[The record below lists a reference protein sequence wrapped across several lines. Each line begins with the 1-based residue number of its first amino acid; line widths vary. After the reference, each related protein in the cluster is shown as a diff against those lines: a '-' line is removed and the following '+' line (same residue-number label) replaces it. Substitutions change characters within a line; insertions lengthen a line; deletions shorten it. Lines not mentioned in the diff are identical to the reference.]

1 MIVISL
7 DEGGKFEQLSDRK
20 CNLIG
25 GLAFQCKNTMDR
37 DKESKSL
44 ESFFRTICEEQN
56 CTYPFDLHY
65 NWVGDRVVNTENA
78 TKVKNALAAEM
89 PDYLR
94 KQGRWSGGR
103 PSDSQYMVFCMVGDK
118 NGLDDQTKSNM
129 RDDRATIRYD
139 RMIYRTLEN
148 LIVYNPRFQEER
160 KYNLHLPTRVYRPT
174 TAQEARELRNLG
186 YGRRQKSEGSFD
198 NEKYIVT
205 DETGFRIAVEA
216 VLKNSDRTDLQIDM
230 LVQSINYDAHQPQQ
244 QYLYL
249 ADTLCSIYQEAID
262 GHGTNAKALPALMEC
277 GNKLVG
283 SDQTLL
289 WAYHPVDIQW
299 RQIWDN
305 FRHGNWFDALKGA
318 SEIRASKGAIEKI
331 YQKIWIN
338 DFENAA
344 LNTEVPRKIRPMEDA
359 LARLDDY
366 MQDFEKREQTTG
378 LYIIEQL
385 KRSHEQIGNPD
396 IRGSMEYK
404 FTKILTGLYNHR
416 GDYVHAK
423 EQYEKCMKAV
433 RYESI
438 EEYLGYQL
446 YYIVC
451 LNDSGQYE
459 EAEELAKRV
468 LSQHEFLDEIKK
480 EIDPDN
486 CLIPVSHARAHSQHA
501 QCLTFL
507 GRFDEAIPEFREA
520 LKSFADRP
528 KDRSMTGSFLLHAL
542 IEKGDKQEYLKAA
555 EEYFGAA
562 TPEEQYSLITNGKC
576 GQIAFALYVF
586 LKGLWVF
593 GEKETDPQFIQKI
606 IGETEERMKKE
617 PSEHPWGQVMK
628 YCAFLWHRY
637 FEPGEKH
644 SRSREL
650 MELSK
655 TVPKDPE
662 GLLKA
667 IREENDLQYQNVLN
681 GIDYTQGSKLTFTY
695 R

>member
-25 GLAFQCKNTMDR
+25 GLTFHCKNTFDR
-37 DKESKSL
+37 DTESKCL
-44 ESFFRTICEEQN
+44 EHFFRTICAEQN
-56 CTYPFDLHY
+56 CSYPYDLHY
-65 NWVGDRVVNTENA
+65 NWVDDRVVNPDNA
-78 TKVKNALAAEM
+78 TKVKHALAAEL
-89 PDYLR
+89 PDYLQ
-94 KQGRWSGGR
+94 KKGRWTGGR
-103 PSDSQYMVFCMVGDK
+103 PSDSYYMVFCMVGDK
-118 NGLDDQTKSNM
+118 NGLDDQTLSNM

-160 KYNLHLPTRVYRPT
+160 KYNLHLPTRVYKPNTR
-174 TAQEARELRNLG
+174 QEARDLRSLS
-186 YGRRQKSEGSFD
+186 YGRRQKSDGTFD
-198 NEKYIVT
+198 NSKFIVT

-216 VLKNSDRTDLQIDM
+216 VLKNSDRTDLQFDM
-230 LVQSINYDAHQPQQ
+230 LIQSINYDAHQPQQ
-244 QYLYL
+244 QFLYL
-249 ADTLCSIYQEAID
+249 ADTLCSVYQEAID
-262 GHGTNAKALPALMEC
+262 KLSTNAKALPALMEC
-277 GNKLVG
+277 GKKLVG
-283 SDQTLL
+283 SDRTLL
-289 WAYHPVDIQW
+289 WAYHSVDTQW
-299 RQIWDN
+299 RRIWDD
-305 FRHGNWFDALKGA
+305 FRHGNWFDALKEA
-318 SEIRASKGAIEKI
+318 SVIRASRGAIEKI

-344 LNTEVPRKIRPMEDA
+344 AKTEVPKKIRPMEDA

-366 MQDFEKREQTTG
+366 MHDFEKREQATG

-385 KRSHEQIGNPD
+385 RRSHEQIGDPD
-396 IRGSMEYK
+396 IRESMEYK

-416 GDYVHAK
+416 GDYIHAK
-423 EQYEKCMKAV
+423 QQYEKCMKAA
-433 RYESI
+433 RYVSI

-451 LNDSGQYE
+451 LNDSGQYK

-468 LSQHEFLDEIKK
+468 LSQHESLDKIRNEIN
-480 EIDPDN
+480 PDN
-486 CLIPVSHARAHSQHA
+486 RLIPISHARAYSQHA
-501 QCLTFL
+501 QCLTLL

-520 LKSFADRP
+520 LKIFSDRP
-528 KDRSMTGSFLLHAL
+528 RDRSMTGSFLLHAL
-542 IEKGDKQEYLKAA
+542 IEKGERQEYLKTA

-562 TPEEQYSLITNGKC
+562 TAEEQYSLITQGKC
-576 GQIAFALYVF
+576 GNISFALYLY

-593 GEKETDPQFIQKI
+593 RDKELDPQFIRKI

-617 PSEHPWGQVMK
+617 NPEHPWGQVMK

-644 SRSREL
+644 SRSKEL
-650 MELSK
+650 MELSR
-655 TVPKDPE
+655 TVPRDPE
-662 GLLKA
+662 GVLKA

-681 GIDYTQGSKLTFTY
+681 GINYTDGCKLTFTY